1 MVLFVHAADLHL
13 DSPYKGIKDLS
24 SRLGEKIKE
33 STFQSLTAI
42 VDLAVDQQVDFVLF
56 SGDIY
61 DLEDRSIKAQ
71 IVFKEEMQR
80 LNDQGIPVCLI
91 HGNHDFLG
99 NEADHLSLPSNVTVF
114 PSEVETIYIQTKK
127 GERVAVSGFSYDRKW
142 IDRRMIIDYPSRKA
156 QIDYHIGLLHGYE
169 EGQKSEH
176 GRYAPFS
183 LAELA
188 EKNYDYWAL
197 GHIHNRQQLSAEPLV
212 YYSGNT
218 QGRHRKETGDKGCLL
233 VNLSRSGHSVDFK
246 ATAPI
251 IWKEL
256 NVDVS
261 TLETLDSIYEKIRQ
275 AVIETSDGQT
285 LLYLKV
291 IVSSQ
296 LSDKI
301 MTKLNQDDFIETLH
315 HDSDKSFAFVT
326 GLKIQ
331 ISNVTAN
338 QVSLEQLFTEE
349 WKRSVEYYSE
359 NEAFN
364 EVTKELLN
372 THPFSVELSEQT
384 EEYRREIL
392 ESALTLLQ
400 YDLGMNEG

>member
-1 MVLFVHAADLHL
+1 MVLFIHAADLHL

-24 SRLGEKIKE
+24 SRLGKEIRE
-33 STFQSLTAI
+33 STFQSLAAI
-42 VDLAVDQQVDFVLF
+42 VDLAVSQQVDFVLF

-71 IVFKEEMQR
+71 IAFKEEMKR
-80 LNDQGIPVCLI
+80 LDDEGIRVCLI

-114 PSEVETIYIQTKK
+114 PSEVETIYIQTEK
-127 GERVAVSGFSYDRKW
+127 GERVAVSGFSYNRKW
-142 IDRRMIIDYPSRKA
+142 VDRRMISDYPSRKE
-156 QIDYHIGLLHGYE
+156 QIDYHIGLLHGFE

-197 GHIHNRQQLSAEPLV
+197 GHIHKRQQLSAEPLV

-233 VNLSRSGHSVDFK
+233 VKLSRTGHTVDFK

-251 IWKEL
+251 VWKEL
-256 NVDVS
+256 KVDVS
-261 TLETLDSIYEKIRQ
+261 TLDTLNSIYEKIKL
-275 AVIETSDGQT
+275 AVDDASDGQT
-285 LLYLKV
+285 LLYLKI
-291 IVSSQ
+291 IVSSN

-301 MTKLNQDDFIETLH
+301 MAKLNQDDFIETLH
-315 HDSDKSFAFVT
+315 HDSNNTFAFVT

-338 QVSLEQLFTEE
+338 QVSLEQLFPEE

-364 EVTKELLN
+364 EVTKELLD

-384 EEYRREIL
+384 EDYRREIL

-400 YDLGMNEG
+400 YDLGMDEG